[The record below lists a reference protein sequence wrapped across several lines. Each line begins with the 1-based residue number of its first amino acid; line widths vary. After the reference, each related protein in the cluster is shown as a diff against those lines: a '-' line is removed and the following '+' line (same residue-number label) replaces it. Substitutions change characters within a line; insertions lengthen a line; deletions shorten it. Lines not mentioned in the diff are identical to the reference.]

1 MAEKPKKIYLQV
13 ETQLTPEG
21 WKLPNELKY
30 NDETF
35 EIKDSIKSMKL
46 FDGAVRWRC
55 NIDGQDIE
63 MFNLD
68 DQWWMIDSTFA

>member
-1 MAEKPKKIYLQV
+1 MTKKPKKIYLQV
-13 ETQLTPEG
+13 EIRLTVEG
-21 WKLPNELKY
+21 WSVPNELKY

-35 EIKDSIKSMKL
+35 EIKDPIKGMKL

-55 NIDGQDIE
+55 KVDGRDIE